1 MHGADEPRRP
11 RANWRGGRAVSG
23 GRSNAA
29 RLETQDSH
37 GQPAGREHRADHP
50 ADEPGLEARNLG
62 THAGGSQSRYA
73 RRQKAHAS
81 DAGDVGRTARL
92 VALLFL
98 STCRN
103 YKVSNERSHRIAIE
117 AKLLKDIV
125 SQMNR
130 VKHRRYC
137 DIVRRLR

>member
-1 MHGADEPRRP
+1 MVCLPGRFGATRTSSPASRPPLASDLAVQNPRRAASAP
-11 RANWRGGRAVSG
+11 ISG
-23 GRSNAA
+23 SC
-29 RLETQDSH
+29 EKS
-37 GQPAGREHRADHP
+37 
-50 ADEPGLEARNLG
+50 GLG
-62 THAGGSQSRYA
+62 A
-73 RRQKAHAS
+73 RRQAHAS
-81 DAGDVGRTARL
+81 DAGDVRRTARL

-103 YKVSNERSHRIAIE
+103 YKVSNERIHRIAIE
-117 AKLLKDIV
+117 AKLLEDIV